1 MNENE
6 LNVFNEN
13 VNAHKEVVIA
23 EMKIEEK
30 RKINNLISSPN
41 ETEIMPLYNYMLC
54 APFDKNPF

>member
-23 EMKIEEK
+23 EMNEEK
-30 RKINNLISSPN
+30 R
-41 ETEIMPLYNYMLC
+41 
-54 APFDKNPF
+54 A